1 MTARLEV
8 PASTEVE
15 RVSASHPRVTIGVA
29 VFNGEAFV
37 AETLESLLNQ
47 TFTDFEIVISD
58 NASTDRTEEICQ
70 MYAARDPRIH
80 YYRSDVNRG
89 AAWNHNRVF
98 ELARGEYFKWN
109 SADDL
114 CASEFLARCVASLD
128 DDPAAV
134 MACSNVSVIDDYG
147 DFVKPG
153 FIPAEVASRSAL
165 DRFRRTIQ
173 TDHWC
178 FNVYGLIRSAMLR
191 QTDRIGHFL
200 GSDRVLLSHLCLFGR
215 CVLISDTLLF
225 NRDHPGRFNRV
236 FNLHSRAG
244 AAWFDPKAE
253 NRKFLFPSW
262 KQLGAL
268 REVISR
274 APISRRERL
283 HCYGMLLA
291 WARHH
296 KDSLLEDLLRYP
308 KAYVSRAAV
317 QDGRGATKSGAS
329 MSADGPTLQ
338 KAELLAR
345 SRAPEPTEPVRTG
358 DSIDVTAIV
367 CTYNRCQDLL
377 RGLECIAASKMPN
390 SVTWEVL
397 VVDNHST
404 DRTREVVESFCRRH
418 PGRFRYLFEEKQGKA
433 YALNAGVANALGH
446 ILAFVDDDVTM
457 GPGWLRHLTAELH
470 SGEWVGAAGR
480 ILPATTFTPPS
491 WLSWQHCGGILCGNF
506 DLGNQPCELGADHP
520 PHGGNMAIRRE
531 MFERHGGYHLNL
543 GPGPKRVPNG
553 DTELGRRL
561 MKAGER
567 LRYEPLAVV
576 YHPVP
581 ESRITK
587 EYFLSWWFDYGR
599 ASVIE
604 QGVRPDVLGIPRDCL
619 SILLRMKDI
628 LWMSL
633 RNALAIRPTMR
644 FFWKCM
650 TRKQAGM
657 MVELYHRLPRRR
669 GSKVAALP

>member
-1 MTARLEV
+1 M
-8 PASTEVE
+8 
-15 RVSASHPRVTIGVA
+15 SASHPRVTVGVP
-29 VFNGEAFV
+29 VFNGESFI
-37 AETLESLLNQ
+37 AETLDSLLNQ

-58 NASTDRTEEICQ
+58 NASTDRTEQICRT
-70 MYAARDPRIH
+70 YATRDARIRYD
-80 YYRSDVNRG
+80 RSEVNRG
-89 AAWNHNRVF
+89 AAWNHNHVF

-109 SADDL
+109 SADDV
-114 CASEFLARCVASLD
+114 CAPEFLARCVASLD

-147 DFVKPG
+147 DIVKPG
-153 FIPAEVASRSAL
+153 FIPPEVASRSAL
-165 DRFRRTIQ
+165 ERFRRTIQ
-173 TDHWC
+173 TNHWC
-178 FNVYGLIRSAMLR
+178 FNVYGVIRVAVLRRTDLIGR
-191 QTDRIGHFL
+191 FL

-236 FNLHSRAG
+236 FDLHSREG

-262 KQLGAL
+262 KQLEAL

-274 APISRRERL
+274 TPLSRRERL

-291 WARHH
+291 WARHR

-308 KAYVSRAAV
+308 KAYMSRDKMRGDGAGVIKSGPSMSAAGQIPQNGELLAMSPSRAA
-317 QDGRGATKSGAS
+317 
-329 MSADGPTLQ
+329 
-338 KAELLAR
+338 
-345 SRAPEPTEPVRTG
+345 EPTARVRTG
-358 DSIDVTAIV
+358 DSIDVTVIV
-367 CTYNRCQDLL
+367 CTYNRCQDLE
-377 RGLECIAASKMPN
+377 RGLESIAASKMPN
-390 SVTWEVL
+390 TTTWEVL
-397 VVDNHST
+397 VVDNNSN
-404 DRTREVVESFCRRH
+404 DRTSEVVESFCRRY
-418 PGRFRYLFEEKQGKA
+418 PGRFRYLFEGKQGKA
-433 YALNAGVANALGH
+433 YALNAGVANARGEV
-446 ILAFVDDDVTM
+446 LAFVDDDVTM
-457 GPGWLRHLTAELH
+457 DSGWLRNLTGELQ
-470 SGEWVGAAGR
+470 GREWVGAAGR
-480 ILPATTFTPPS
+480 ILPATTFTPPP
-491 WLSWQHCGGILCGNF
+491 WLSWTHCGGILCGNF
-506 DLGNQPCELGADHP
+506 DLGNQPCELGPDHP

-553 DTELGRRL
+553 DTEYGRRL

-581 ESRITK
+581 ENRIRK

-604 QGVRPDVLGIPRDCL
+604 QGDRPDVLGIPRDYL
-619 SILLRMKDI
+619 SLAARIWDI
-628 LWMSL
+628 LSMSL
-633 RNALAIRPTMR
+633 RRALAIRPTMR

-650 TRKQAGM
+650 VWKQAGT
-657 MVELYHRLPRRR
+657 MVELYHRSSGRR